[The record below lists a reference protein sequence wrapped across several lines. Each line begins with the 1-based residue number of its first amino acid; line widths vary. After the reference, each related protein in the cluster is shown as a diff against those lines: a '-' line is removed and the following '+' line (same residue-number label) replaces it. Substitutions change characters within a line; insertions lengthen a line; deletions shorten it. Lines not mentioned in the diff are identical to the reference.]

1 MPTFTA
7 CSPASL
13 RLKNMRLP
21 RKHKIVGLPSVV
33 STKVNVGETSSS
45 FASLTMINAEP
56 SIALSFRLAGKIGY
70 DSYCRE
76 GCLHKE
82 VKDLIFDEDVNQE
95 RSSDSLSPPVL
106 KSFEESKAKKKCTVG
121 NRNTPVTYSHMRTR
135 KEKVIGRDNS
145 PIKDVN
151 IQTRNAVLIAGCCIC
166 SQRYECGC
174 RSSCRSRYSQETV
187 VLTSLCDD
195 CESHKNELRNAFGD

>member
-21 RKHKIVGLPSVV
+21 RKHKIVGLPRVV

-56 SIALSFRLAGKIGY
+56 SIALGVRLDGKIGY
-70 DSYCRE
+70 DCYRE

-82 VKDLIFDEDVNQE
+82 VKDLIFDEDVDQE
-95 RSSDSLSPPVL
+95 RTSDSLPPPVL
-106 KSFEESKAKKKCTVG
+106 EGFEEGKAKKKCTVG
-121 NRNTPVTYSHMRTR
+121 NRDTPV
-135 KEKVIGRDNS
+135 
-145 PIKDVN
+145 
-151 IQTRNAVLIAGCCIC
+151 A
-166 SQRYECGC
+166 
-174 RSSCRSRYSQETV
+174 
-187 VLTSLCDD
+187 
-195 CESHKNELRNAFGD
+195 